1 MLLRNLLN
9 QLKDQIGQK
18 ADLMLTSDDLVITP
32 LKEFYKDV
40 IYNTMWKN
48 WMEDGRLN
56 PSNEKSVNYF
66 KEETYLALSNLVIE
80 EFDFNGNQD
89 MLDYFSKLAL
99 KDELDNKTRSFIV
112 EAPNSSSDLLGIF
125 SLTLKVVKMDDLSNS
140 QKKKLL
146 TSGKRSAAKYISEIP
161 AILIAQFGKNYKAD
175 KRISG
180 DDLMNLVLTQIQKAR
195 KIIGGQTIVLDS
207 VNHDKVINFYESFG
221 FTKYGSIVNDENQS
235 YQPMA
240 LDLTK
245 LENS

>member
-1 MLLRNLLN
+1 
-9 QLKDQIGQK
+9 
-18 ADLMLTSDDLVITP
+18 MLTSDDLVITP

-40 IYNTMWKN
+40 IYKTMWKN
-48 WMEDGRLN
+48 WREDGRLN
-56 PSNEKSVNYF
+56 PSDKKSVKHF
-66 KEETYLALSNLVIE
+66 KEQTYLALSNLIIE

-112 EAPNSSSDLLGIF
+112 EAPNSSSDLLGVF
-125 SLTLKVVKMDDLSNS
+125 SLTLKVIKMDDLSSS

-146 TSGKRSAAKYISEIP
+146 ISGKRSAAKHISEIP
-161 AILIAQFGKNYKAD
+161 AILIAQFGKNYNAD

-180 DDLMNLVLTQIQKAR
+180 DDLMDLVLIQIQKAR
-195 KIIGGQTIVLDS
+195 EIIGGQTIVLDS
-207 VNHDKVINFYESFG
+207 VNHDKVINFYENFG
-221 FTKYGSIVNDENQS
+221 FTKYGSIVYDENQS

>member
-1 MLLRNLLN
+1 ML
-9 QLKDQIGQK
+9 I
-18 ADLMLTSDDLVITP
+18 SDDLVITP

-40 IYNTMWKN
+40 IYNTMWKK
-48 WMEDGRLN
+48 WIEDGRLN
-56 PSNEKSVNYF
+56 PSDEKSIKHF
-66 KEETYLALSNLVIE
+66 KEQTYLALSNLIIE

-146 TSGKRSAAKYISEIP
+146 TSGKHSAAKYISEIP

-180 DDLMNLVLTQIQKAR
+180 DDLMNLVLIQIQKAR
-195 KIIGGQTIVLDS
+195 EIIGGQTIVLDS
-207 VNHDKVINFYESFG
+207 VNNDKVINFYESFG

>member
-1 MLLRNLLN
+1 
-9 QLKDQIGQK
+9 
-18 ADLMLTSDDLVITP
+18 MLTSDDLVMTP

-40 IYNTMWKN
+40 IYNTMWKK
-48 WMEDGRLN
+48 WIEDGRLN
-56 PSNEKSVNYF
+56 PSNEKIVNHF

-89 MLDYFSKLAL
+89 MLDYFSKLAI

-112 EAPNSSSDLLGIF
+112 EAPNSSSDLLGVF

-146 TSGKRSAAKYISEIP
+146 TSGKRSAAKHISEIP

-175 KRISG
+175 MRISG
-180 DDLMNLVLTQIQKAR
+180 DELMNLVLTQIQKAR